1 MGIRIYYLYVFMHCL
16 LELPL
21 VVLMNFPIW
30 NDKSIELH
38 RFQHPQ
44 SDYQSFKKHIF
55 HPKGFLFCF
64 FFRAKWYI
72 SVFRNKD
79 QKCCTGFKKAVIRY
93 CAPGG
98 RWFGRVNACGLHRKR
113 QPPPSEAFYLASGLI
128 GDRMIN
134 HRQMS
139 AIPFNPKVLISHLC
153 EA

>member
-1 MGIRIYYLYVFMHCL
+1 MHCL
-16 LELPL
+16 LELPA

-44 SDYQSFKKHIF
+44 TDYQSFKKHIF
-55 HPKGFLFCF
+55 RQSTSLFFVF
-64 FFRAKWYI
+64 FFRAKRYI
-72 SVFRNKD
+72 SVLRNEDKG
-79 QKCCTGFKKAVIRY
+79 CCNGFKKAFIRY
-93 CAPGG
+93 SAWGG

-128 GDRMIN
+128 ADRMIN